1 MRADPLLA
9 EELNT
14 FYGRFECNGGAT
26 LPICAPGSSRQ
37 SSDVYAI
44 TFSEHD
50 VRRELKRVNVRKAAG
65 PHGITGRVLRS
76 CADQLA
82 GLFTSIFNESLAT
95 SVVPTSFKKSVII
108 PVPKN
113 SKPSCL
119 NDYRP
124 VALTST
130 VMKVFE
136 RLLKKHI
143 WSSIPT
149 TLDPLQFAYRPNRS
163 TDDAISQVLHSSLT
177 HIDSKNGNYVRLLF
191 IDYSSAFNT
200 IVPTKLAVKLSDL
213 GLNTSL
219 DSRYPHRQTTSG
231 ESRPVHLQLHNPER
245 RSPTGLCTEPPAIL
259 SIHPRL
265 CVLSQLHFY
274 CQICWWYC
282 GPGPRFQQWWGRIL
296 AWGGET
302 HIMVPGQLPLS
313 ECEQNQRADCGL
325 QEETAASLH
334 SSYDQWDPCGE
345 GEQLQVPRCKHLRGP
360 DHWTT
365 HIQTQVKKARQ
376 RLYHLRQAEEIQ
388 GLTSYPENFLFRG
401 HRKCYW
407 LSASQCGIIMP
418 QTRTAK
424 LCRESC
430 A

>member
-1 MRADPLLA
+1 MAALNIMADS
-9 EELNT
+9 
-14 FYGRFECNGGAT
+14 
-26 LPICAPGSSRQ
+26 LPSSASGS
-37 SSDVYAI
+37 
-44 TFSEHD
+44 
-50 VRRELKRVNVRKAAG
+50 RELGRVNVRKAAG
-65 PHGITGRVLRS
+65 PDGITGRVLRS

-95 SVVPTSFKKSVII
+95 SVVPNPFKKSVII

-130 VMKVFE
+130 VMKVFQ

-143 WSSIPT
+143 CSSIPA

-219 DSRYPHRQTTSG
+219 HRQTTSG

-245 RSPTGLCTEPPAIL
+245 RSPTGLCPEPPALL
-259 SIHPRL
+259 SLHTRL

-274 CQICWWYC
+274 
-282 GPGPRFQQWWGRIL
+282 
-296 AWGGET
+296 
-302 HIMVPGQLPLS
+302 H
-313 ECEQNQRADCGL
+313 
-325 QEETAASLH
+325 
-334 SSYDQWDPCGE
+334 
-345 GEQLQVPRCKHLRGP
+345 
-360 DHWTT
+360 
-365 HIQTQVKKARQ
+365 
-376 RLYHLRQAEEIQ
+376 
-388 GLTSYPENFLFRG
+388 
-401 HRKCYW
+401 
-407 LSASQCGIIMP
+407 
-418 QTRTAK
+418 
-424 LCRESC
+424 
-430 A
+430 